1 MNQCLLELLT
11 KPRTCEG
18 IRRLNAWEPHE
29 QSEFIELLYKHFRK
43 CLHYDG
49 SHGVMQEQGRQD
61 AGRRDG
67 VVSIRSHSMQ
77 SLQRMIVDNSI

>member
-1 MNQCLLELLT
+1 MNQCLHELLT

-49 SHGVMQEQGRQD
+49 SHGVMQEQGRQN
-61 AGRRDG
+61 AGEWEGIG
-67 VVSIRSHSMQ
+67 VVCVRSNN
-77 SLQRMIVDNSI
+77 LAFMITHVRW

>member
-1 MNQCLLELLT
+1 MNQCLHELLT

-61 AGRRDG
+61 AGRREGRCCEYTFSQHAELATYD
-67 VVSIRSHSMQ
+67 R
-77 SLQRMIVDNSI
+77 